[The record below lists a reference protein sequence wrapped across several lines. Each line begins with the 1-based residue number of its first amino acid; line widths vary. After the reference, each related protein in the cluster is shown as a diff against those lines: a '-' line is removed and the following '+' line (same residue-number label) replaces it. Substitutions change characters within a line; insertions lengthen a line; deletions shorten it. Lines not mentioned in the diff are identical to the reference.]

1 MIVGLGLS
9 VWGAYWLARFGA
21 KQQQKA
27 QKDLI
32 KNFCIDTVNN
42 LKAIVGIDCALVLA
56 DLLMIS
62 SMVYVLA
69 AKFHSTV
76 VREEFKS
83 H

>member
-1 MIVGLGLS
+1 VIVGLGLS
-9 VWGAYWLARFGA
+9 C
-21 KQQQKA
+21 

-42 LKAIVGIDCALVLA
+42 LKAIVGIDFALVLA

-69 AKFHSTV
+69 ANRRGTSAFPS
-76 VREEFKS
+76 RRRWRQR
-83 H
+83 